1 MPGGFHASPAD
12 VREKGIF
19 MMNILSVIMLIAV
32 KKNNSAIQSPKDLL
46 MAILVLAIIVG
57 FMVGMVVL
65 INFFT
70 KSMETLEGKNPIQSG
85 DGLTPTQGFI
95 LAASSPT
102 IGREYKCVI
111 DIWHTRDSEEGRKR
125 VQEVFTWGWGK
136 FTIENVRELTEE
148 LMNREDS
155 NQGLLGW
162 NLVRVLSIVGSAYM
176 GGIMEYEE
184 AAGIALK
191 VCRILQ
197 SNFSSWDEMVKSYTV
212 GYQKWRGKKKKD
224 RLMYYQRLK
233 KTWVYEIDWNTELR
247 EEEL

>member
-1 MPGGFHASPAD
+1 
-12 VREKGIF
+12 
-19 MMNILSVIMLIAV
+19 MNMLIISMMVVA

-46 MAILVLAIIVG
+46 MAILVLAMIVG
-57 FMVGMVVL
+57 FMVGMVML
-65 INFFT
+65 IGFLT
-70 KSMETLEGKNPIQSG
+70 KWMEAVEGKNPIQSG
-85 DGLTPTQGFI
+85 EGLTPTKRFI

-102 IGREYKCVI
+102 MGREYKCVI
-111 DIWHTRDSEEGRKR
+111 DIWNTRDSEEGRKR
-125 VQEVFTWGWGK
+125 VKELFIWGWGE
-136 FTIENVRELTEE
+136 FTIENVRNLVEQ

-155 NQGLLGW
+155 KQGMLGW

-191 VCRILQ
+191 TCRILQ
-197 SNFSSWDEMVKSYTV
+197 SNFSSWDNMVESYTV

-224 RLMYYQRLK
+224 RLRYYQRLK
-233 KTWVYEIDWNTELR
+233 KTWVYEIDWNTELK